1 MVKLERADELLS
13 DDPSDGEWI
22 DTTDDE
28 SESSDEWHTSDEE
41 FINDSEESD
50 YEDWEVNPVVL
61 NVNVQ
66 LPPAARRPS

>member
-1 MVKLERADELLS
+1 MKMEHELYS

-22 DTTDDE
+22 DTTDNE
-28 SESSDEWHTSDEE
+28 SESSDEWHTSDED
-41 FINDSEESD
+41 FINDSEEESD

-66 LPPAARRPS
+66 LPSARRPS

>member
-1 MVKLERADELLS
+1 MKMDHELHS

-22 DTTDDE
+22 DTTDNE

-41 FINDSEESD
+41 FINDSEEESD
-50 YEDWEVNPVVL
+50 YEDWEIKPVVL

-66 LPPAARRPS
+66 LPSARRPS